1 MRQAI
6 SWINEHKNV
15 WRVAVLVLL
24 PVAFLGPWAFD
35 QINVPARYPCS
46 PPNIRLEGDFCG
58 VPLLGIQMFA
68 WIIGGLISVV
78 VGLITG
84 KVELAHRGF
93 EFLLILLYSL
103 FVFLL
108 ILPII
113 NTILLILRRD
123 RKRQRVFHI
132 VVCGLDLAVGLL
144 WGMSHY
150 PRFFYALWGIWLY
163 IVLIISAL
171 VWEALALA
179 AGKRPIRG

>member
-1 MRQAI
+1 MKII

-24 PVAFLGPWAFD
+24 LVAILGPWAFD

-46 PPNIRLEGDFCG
+46 PPNVRLEGDFCG
-58 VPLLGIQMFA
+58 VPLSGIQMFA
-68 WIIGGLISVV
+68 WIIGAFISMV

-84 KVELAHRGF
+84 EAELAHRGC

-113 NTILLILRRD
+113 NMILFILRGD
-123 RKRQRVFHI
+123 RKRQQVFHM

-163 IVLIISAL
+163 IVLTISAL
-171 VWEALALA
+171 ILEALALVA
-179 AGKRPIRG
+179 DRA